1 MQCLHTFLVILI
13 ESFFN
18 KLKII
23 QFGGDLIQQI
33 AF

>member
-1 MQCLHTFLVILI
+1 MQCLHIFVTILI

-23 QFGGDLIQQI
+23 QFEGDLIQQI
-33 AF
+33 VF